1 MNIQPPK
8 TFNVGSFNLLNLVLP
23 EVEFYGDRKYTKEVY
38 QQKKAW
44 INHQLTQMNAEII
57 GFQELWHEQAMKEI
71 ISENQAYKDAE
82 IITTSKGG
90 TSPKVALLSKL
101 PILKYQVFKHFP
113 IQANLDFEETII
125 PINSFSRPVIAA
137 DIALTSDIQCT
148 VFVAHLKSKRPIFPQ
163 NVDREDPIEIVKG
176 TARALI
182 RRAAEA
188 NALRIILIDK
198 LKNRQHPV
206 IALGDLNDGNL
217 SVTTKMI
224 TGKPPWEKLE
234 LETKKKFWDVLLY
247 SVKDIQ
253 ARQSYGDYYYSH
265 IHNGHYESLDHILV
279 SEEFISTNRD
289 RIAQV
294 TYVSVLNDH
303 LIDETLSDEDTKEWQ
318 SDHGQIVAS
327 FRLEN

>member
-23 EVEFYGDRKYTKEVY
+23 EVEYYGRKYSTQVY

-265 IHNGHYESLDHILV
+265 IHNGHYESLDHILL